1 MSYNRYE
8 LEISQKLPV
17 HNFELIKTT
26 SKFDEK
32 FMMKIAI
39 KDTYSK

>member
-1 MSYNRYE
+1 MNWKYLKNYLLAILNGS
-8 LEISQKLPV
+8 
-17 HNFELIKTT
+17 